1 MWHDCFIISASSS
14 SMRGRGVS
22 IGIVSWFF
30 LFSSRRRHTRCAL
43 VTGVQTCALPI
54 SRRDD
59 RRKWSTKNIN
69 KNVGREQVPFKILT
83 VCTGNICR
91 SPSAEAVLRERLAEA
106 GLAGRAMVDSA
117 GTADYHIDRKR
128 FV

>member
-1 MWHDCFIISASSS
+1 
-14 SMRGRGVS
+14 MRLGAQLRE
-22 IGIVSWFF
+22 
-30 LFSSRRRHTRCAL
+30 T
-43 VTGVQTCALPI
+43 
-54 SRRDD
+54 RRDD

-117 GTADYHIDRKR
+117 GTADYHIGEPPSERSAERRGGPGRGMTGKAR
-128 FV
+128 W